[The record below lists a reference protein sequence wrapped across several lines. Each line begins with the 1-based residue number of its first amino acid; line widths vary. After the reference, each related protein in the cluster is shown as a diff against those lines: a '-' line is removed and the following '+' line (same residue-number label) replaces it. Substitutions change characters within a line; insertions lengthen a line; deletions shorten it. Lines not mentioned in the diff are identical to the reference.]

1 MTTQDQVSN
10 GESGEYL
17 SKKVI
22 VNGQFV
28 TLYSSNGHTWLSSP
42 EELPEVMARL
52 ENIRISMT
60 DLKGQ
65 VVGPG
70 AKGEAKGEAK
80 GGEAATGSDVKG
92 EGEKPPVA
100 SAPSEPVISNPSK
113 YRMKGPKP
121 RPILRQ
127 GGVAVKG
134 ISVEPFSA
142 STVQVK
148 VEAQKPIQ
156 KATPKLKSPVKSAV
170 KVLAKGSGMV
180 VAKVAASL
188 PQGKKIKI
196 VAIQGG
202 KAAPLKVIK
211 GAKAVQVKKP
221 SAVATP
227 AKAKVAP
234 AIRVAKGIAKKPTQI
249 KKGVVSIS
257 KAKPTK
263 AAKAS
268 TASKKQKIISK
279 RRSK

>member
-1 MTTQDQVSN
+1 MTTQDQAA
-10 GESGEYL
+10 GGQTGEYL

-65 VVGPG
+65 VMGLG
-70 AKGEAKGEAK
+70 AKSEAKGEAK
-80 GGEAATGSDVKG
+80 GSEVKA

-127 GGVAVKG
+127 GGVVVKG

-148 VEAQKPIQ
+148 VEAQKPTQ
-156 KATPKLKSPVKSAV
+156 KAAPKLKAPVKSAV

-180 VAKVAASL
+180 VAKVAAPL
-188 PQGKKIKI
+188 PQGKRIKI

-221 SAVATP
+221 SAVATT

-234 AIRVAKGIAKKPTQI
+234 AIRVGKSIEKKPTQI

>member
-65 VVGPG
+65 AAGPG
-70 AKGEAKGEAK
+70 AKGEAKGAE
-80 GGEAATGSDVKG
+80 ATGSDVKG

-100 SAPSEPVISNPSK
+100 SVPSEPVISNPSK

-148 VEAQKPIQ
+148 VEAQKPTQ
-156 KATPKLKSPVKSAV
+156 KATPKSKSPVKSAA
-170 KVLAKGSGMV
+170 KVLAKGSGMA

-196 VAIQGG
+196 VAIEGG

-211 GAKAVQVKKP
+211 SAKAVQVKKP

-227 AKAKVAP
+227 AKAKIAP
-234 AIRVAKGIAKKPTQI
+234 AIRAGKSIEKKPTQV
-249 KKGVVSIS
+249 KRGVVSIS
-257 KAKPTK
+257 KAKPT
-263 AAKAS
+263 KAS

>member
-17 SKKVI
+17 SKRVI

-80 GGEAATGSDVKG
+80 GAEATGSDVKG

-148 VEAQKPIQ
+148 VEAQNPTQ
-156 KATPKLKSPVKSAV
+156 KATPKLKSPVKSAA
-170 KVLAKGSGMV
+170 KVSGMV
-180 VAKVAASL
+180 VAKVAAPL

-221 SAVATP
+221 SAVATT

-234 AIRVAKGIAKKPTQI
+234 AIRAGKSIEKKPTQI
-249 KKGVVSIS
+249 KKGVVLIS
-257 KAKPTK
+257 KAKPTKAAK

-268 TASKKQKIISK
+268 TASKKQKTISK

>member
-65 VVGPG
+65 AAGPG
-70 AKGEAKGEAK
+70 AKGEAKGAE
-80 GGEAATGSDVKG
+80 ATGSDVKG

-100 SAPSEPVISNPSK
+100 SVPSEPVISNPSK

-148 VEAQKPIQ
+148 VEAQKPTQ
-156 KATPKLKSPVKSAV
+156 KATPKSKSPVKSAA
-170 KVLAKGSGMV
+170 KVLAKGSGMA

-196 VAIQGG
+196 VAIEGG

-211 GAKAVQVKKP
+211 SAKAVQVKKP

-227 AKAKVAP
+227 AKAKIAP
-234 AIRVAKGIAKKPTQI
+234 AIRAGKSIEKKPTQV
-249 KKGVVSIS
+249 KRGVVSIS

-263 AAKAS
+263 ATKAS

-279 RRSK
+279 RRTK

>member
-70 AKGEAKGEAK
+70 AKGEAKGGAK
-80 GGEAATGSDVKG
+80 GAEATGSDVKG

-100 SAPSEPVISNPSK
+100 SVPSEPVISNPSK

-148 VEAQKPIQ
+148 VEAQKPTQ
-156 KATPKLKSPVKSAV
+156 KATPKSKSPVKSAA
-170 KVLAKGSGMV
+170 KVFAKGSGMA
-180 VAKVAASL
+180 VAKVAAPL

-196 VAIQGG
+196 VAIEGG

-211 GAKAVQVKKP
+211 SAKAVQVKKP
-221 SAVATP
+221 SAVTTT
-227 AKAKVAP
+227 AKAKIAP
-234 AIRVAKGIAKKPTQI
+234 AIRAGKSIEKKPTQV
-249 KKGVVSIS
+249 KRGVLSIS

-263 AAKAS
+263 ATKAS

>member
-70 AKGEAKGEAK
+70 AKGEAKGAE
-80 GGEAATGSDVKG
+80 ATGSDVKG

-148 VEAQKPIQ
+148 VEAQNPTQ
-156 KATPKLKSPVKSAV
+156 KATPKLKSPVKSAA
-170 KVLAKGSGMV
+170 KVLAKVSGMV
-180 VAKVAASL
+180 VAKVAAPL

-196 VAIQGG
+196 VAIEGG

-221 SAVATP
+221 SAVATT

-234 AIRVAKGIAKKPTQI
+234 AIRAGKSIEKKPTQI
-249 KKGVVSIS
+249 KKGVVFIS

-263 AAKAS
+263 ATK
-268 TASKKQKIISK
+268 ASKKQKTISK